1 MCIYDYAYN
10 KINKRNVFWK
20 YIINIHDECGNVFNE
35 KCSKSAHEL
44 IDDLSWDDTLK
55 CVENSFST

>member
-20 YIINIHDECGNVFNE
+20 YMINIHDECGNVFNE
-35 KCSKSAHEL
+35 KCSKSTHEL
-44 IDDLSWDDTLK
+44 IDDLLWDDTLK
-55 CVENSFST
+55 CV